1 MNRRETWDLL
11 VAVVSLVVAFLTFGT
26 YPIAAGC
33 LLLYGAVVG
42 YRAYSE
48 WFFERTEENS
58 VEFFLFTTLLLVTA
72 LADILGWI

>member
-1 MNRRETWDLL
+1 MNRREIWDLL
-11 VAVVSLVVAFLTFGT
+11 VAAVAVVVAFLTFGT

-42 YRAYSE
+42 YRSRSD
-48 WFFERTEENS
+48 WFLERTEEHS